1 MENVNYK
8 NRNTSDHFCTIHD
21 LLRTWI
27 DNSEYEKVCLFLDIL
42 TDIETKTALI
52 LTKGLKDQPWLKE
65 TRIRLLERYK
75 NWCESEGIK
84 PI

>member
-1 MENVNYK
+1 MENTNYK
-8 NRNTSDHFCTIHD
+8 NRNTSEHYGRIHD

-27 DNSEYEKVCLFLDIL
+27 DNGEYDKVCSFLDIL
-42 TDIETKTALI
+42 TDIETKTALV

-65 TRIRLLERYK
+65 TRIRLLERYT
-75 NWCESEGIK
+75 NWCESQGIK